1 MSAQDDKHT
10 GDLSG
15 SWETN
20 WSPPPLSKPPES
32 PTPIEEAIYR
42 LEHAMHWM
50 WDNGQ
55 TGTARAD
62 ASAIK
67 CAREEMGGMKA
78 KLAEV
83 TADALAAEVILQKAG
98 RWLRHLP
105 EATDLTQELYK
116 RITSK
121 EPAYRLAIHEA
132 VEEEAQP

>member
-1 MSAQDDKHT
+1 MSAQDDKHE
-10 GDLSG
+10 GALGG

-67 CAREEMGGMKA
+67 DAREE
-78 KLAEV
+78 LATMRAAVERCAELEAALARV
-83 TADALAAEVILQKAG
+83 TAQLDEARRMARKAAGVAVRLNAIESMRRAAL
-98 RWLRHLP
+98 R
-105 EATDLTQELYK
+105 ATPTEG
-116 RITSK
+116 
-121 EPAYRLAIHEA
+121 E
-132 VEEEAQP
+132 